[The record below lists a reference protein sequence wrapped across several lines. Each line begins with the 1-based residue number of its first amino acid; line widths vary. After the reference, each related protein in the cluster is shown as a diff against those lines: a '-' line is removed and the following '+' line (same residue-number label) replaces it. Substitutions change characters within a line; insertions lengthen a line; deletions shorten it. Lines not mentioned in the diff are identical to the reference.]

1 MASLPRPLLALL
13 VATVAAFAL
22 WTVALKPGSSTGG
35 SANSPTAPVYQSAIA
50 KAHQAA
56 AASDRASAADGA
68 PVTSTAAPATHPTA
82 PATHPTAPARHPAAA
97 ATHPT
102 SLPTTQHHATQHHAT
117 KAKSH
122 PAVSQKSV
130 LAAIA
135 SHKVVALLFYN
146 PAAADDAAVA
156 HELTGVSTD
165 HGQVATFAV
174 PVSRISQFGA
184 ITAKVQVDATPTLFL
199 IDKHGQATSLVGFS
213 DRFEIA
219 QRVSQAL
226 RAK

>member
-13 VATVAAFAL
+13 VATVAAFAV

-56 AASDRASAADGA
+56 TASNRASAADGA
-68 PVTSTAAPATHPTA
+68 PVTSTAAPATHRTA
-82 PATHPTAPARHPAAA
+82 PATHPTAPATHKTSP

-102 SLPTTQHHATQHHAT
+102 SLPATQHHAT

-135 SHKVVALLFYN
+135 AHKVVALLFYN
-146 PAAADDAAVA
+146 PAAPDDAAVA
-156 HELTGVSTD
+156 HELSGVSTD